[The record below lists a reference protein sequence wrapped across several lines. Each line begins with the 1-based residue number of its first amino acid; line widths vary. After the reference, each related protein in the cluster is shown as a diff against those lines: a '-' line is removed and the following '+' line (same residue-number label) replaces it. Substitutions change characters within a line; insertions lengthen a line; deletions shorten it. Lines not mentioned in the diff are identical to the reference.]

1 MVEVFLMTYA
11 IFFALV
17 SLAAAG
23 CLDVT
28 FRRFSLKE
36 RSRGMY
42 VFGCG
47 FVWLVL
53 QLTYLTI
60 TDTQIRLDEVTILYG
75 LLTGAFLVLANILL
89 IESLTGLDVSLGS
102 MIYRLNTI
110 GVVAISFILL
120 AEDVGVFKLLGIGIG
135 VAAVLI
141 LYRRSDGGDTV
152 PIPVLFFVMA
162 VAASAF
168 RAIYGVVSK
177 IALEQGAAAEGLL
190 VIAAI
195 SWIVGGFAYAALREK
210 RVRITGKKAAYAV
223 VSGTLAFAVVNA
235 LIEALKSGEA
245 SVVVPIANLSFA
257 IAMLLSVF
265 LGMEQLSSRKYIAIG
280 CAALSVFLM
289 AQTA

>member
-1 MVEVFLMTYA
+1 MTYA

-110 GVVAISFILL
+110 GVVAISFMLL

-195 SWIVGGFAYAALREK
+195 SWIVGGFAYAALREN

-235 LIEALKSGEA
+235 LIEALKNGEA

-257 IAMLLSVF
+257 VAMVLSVF

-289 AQTA
+289 AQTS

>member
-1 MVEVFLMTYA
+1 MTYA

-53 QLTYLTI
+53 QLTYFTI
-60 TDTQIRLDEVTILYG
+60 TDAQIRLDEGTILYG
-75 LLTGAFLVLANILL
+75 LLTGALLVLANILL

-110 GVVAISFILL
+110 GVVAISFVLL
-120 AEDVGVFKLLGIGIG
+120 SEDVGFIKVLGIGIG
-135 VAAVLI
+135 VAAILI
-141 LYRRSDGGDTV
+141 LYKRADGSDTV
-152 PIPVLFFVMA
+152 PIPILFFVMA

-168 RAIYGVVSK
+168 RAIYGVASK
-177 IALEQGAAAEGLL
+177 VALEQGAAAEGLL

-195 SWIVGGFAYAALREK
+195 SWIVGGFAYAAFRER
-210 RVRITGKKAAYAV
+210 RVRITGKKAAYAL

-235 LIEALKSGEA
+235 LIEALKNGEA

-257 IAMLLSVF
+257 VAMLLSVF

-280 CAALSVFLM
+280 CAALSVFFM

>member
-1 MVEVFLMTYA
+1 MTHA
-11 IFFALV
+11 IVFALL

-28 FRRFSLKE
+28 FRLFSLKE

-53 QLTYLTI
+53 QLTYFTI
-60 TDTQIRLDEVTILYG
+60 TDAQIRLDEETRLYG
-75 LLTGAFLVLANILL
+75 LLTGALLVLANILL

-110 GVVAISFILL
+110 GVVVISFVLL
-120 AEDVGVFKLLGIGIG
+120 AEDVGFIKVLGVGIG
-135 VAAVLI
+135 VAAILI
-141 LYRRSDGGDTV
+141 LYKRADGGDTV
-152 PIPVLFFVMA
+152 PIPILFFVMA

-168 RAIYGVVSK
+168 RAIYGVASK

-195 SWIVGGFAYAALREK
+195 SWIVGGFAYAAFREK

-223 VSGTLAFAVVNA
+223 VSGTLAFTVVNA
-235 LIEALKSGEA
+235 LIEALKNGEA

-257 IAMLLSVF
+257 VAMLLSVF

-289 AQTA
+289 AQTT

>member
-1 MVEVFLMTYA
+1 MTYA

-53 QLTYLTI
+53 QLTYFTI
-60 TDTQIRLDEVTILYG
+60 TDAQIRLDEGTILYG
-75 LLTGAFLVLANILL
+75 LLTGALLVLANILL

-110 GVVAISFILL
+110 GVVAISFVLL
-120 AEDVGVFKLLGIGIG
+120 SEDVGFIKVLGIGIG
-135 VAAVLI
+135 VAAILI
-141 LYRRSDGGDTV
+141 LYKRADGGDTV
-152 PIPVLFFVMA
+152 PIPILFFVMA

-168 RAIYGVVSK
+168 RAIYGVASK
-177 IALEQGAAAEGLL
+177 VALEQGAAAEGLL

-195 SWIVGGFAYAALREK
+195 SWIVGGFAYAAFRER

-235 LIEALKSGEA
+235 LIEALKNGEA

-257 IAMLLSVF
+257 VAMLLSVF

-280 CAALSVFLM
+280 CAALSVFFM

>member
-1 MVEVFLMTYA
+1 MTHA
-11 IFFALV
+11 IVFALL

-28 FRRFSLKE
+28 FRLFSLKE

-53 QLTYLTI
+53 QLTYFTI
-60 TDTQIRLDEVTILYG
+60 TDAQIRLDEETILYG
-75 LLTGAFLVLANILL
+75 LLTGALLVSANILL

-110 GVVAISFILL
+110 GVVVMSFMLL
-120 AEDVGVFKLLGIGIG
+120 AEDVGFIKVLGIGIG
-135 VAAVLI
+135 VAAILI
-141 LYRRSDGGDTV
+141 LYKRADDGDAV
-152 PIPVLFFVMA
+152 PIPILFFVMA

-168 RAIYGVVSK
+168 RAIYGVASK
-177 IALEQGAAAEGLL
+177 VALEQGAAAEGLL

-195 SWIVGGFAYAALREK
+195 SWIVGGFAYAAFREK

-223 VSGTLAFAVVNA
+223 VSGTLAFTVVNA
-235 LIEALKSGEA
+235 LIEALKNGEA

-257 IAMLLSVF
+257 VAMLLSVF

-289 AQTA
+289 AQTT

>member
-1 MVEVFLMTYA
+1 MTYA

-53 QLTYLTI
+53 QLIYFTI
-60 TDTQIRLDEVTILYG
+60 TDAPIRLDEETILYG
-75 LLTGAFLVLANILL
+75 LLTGALLVSANILL

-110 GVVAISFILL
+110 GVVVMSFMLL
-120 AEDVGVFKLLGIGIG
+120 AEDVGFIKVLGIGIG
-135 VAAVLI
+135 VAAILI
-141 LYRRSDGGDTV
+141 LYKRADDGDAV
-152 PIPVLFFVMA
+152 PIPILFFVMA

-168 RAIYGVVSK
+168 RAIYGVASK
-177 IALEQGAAAEGLL
+177 VALEQGAAAEGLL

-195 SWIVGGFAYAALREK
+195 SWIVGGFAYAAFREK

-223 VSGTLAFAVVNA
+223 VSGTLAFTVVNA
-235 LIEALKSGEA
+235 LIEALKNGEA
-245 SVVVPIANLSFA
+245 SVVVPIANLSFGV
-257 IAMLLSVF
+257 AMLLSVF

-280 CAALSVFLM
+280 FAALSVFLM

>member
-1 MVEVFLMTYA
+1 MTYA

-53 QLTYLTI
+53 QLAYLTI

-110 GVVAISFILL
+110 GVVAISFVLL

-177 IALEQGAAAEGLL
+177 VALEQGAAAEGLL

-195 SWIVGGFAYAALREK
+195 SWIVGGFAYAVFREK

-235 LIEALKSGEA
+235 LIEALKNGEA

-257 IAMLLSVF
+257 VAMLLSVF

>member
-1 MVEVFLMTYA
+1 MTYA
-11 IFFALV
+11 IVFALL
-17 SLAAAG
+17 SLATAG

-53 QLTYLTI
+53 QLTYFTI
-60 TDTQIRLDEVTILYG
+60 TDAQIRLDEGTILYG
-75 LLTGAFLVLANILL
+75 LLTGALLVLANILL

-110 GVVAISFILL
+110 GVVAVSFVLL
-120 AEDVGVFKLLGIGIG
+120 SEDVGFIKVLGVGIG
-135 VAAVLI
+135 VAAILI
-141 LYRRSDGGDTV
+141 LYKRADGGDTV
-152 PIPVLFFVMA
+152 PIPILFFVMA

-168 RAIYGVVSK
+168 RAIYGVASK
-177 IALEQGAAAEGLL
+177 VALEQGAAAEGLL

-195 SWIVGGFAYAALREK
+195 SWIVGGFAYAAFREK

-223 VSGTLAFAVVNA
+223 VSGTLAFTVVNA
-235 LIEALKSGEA
+235 LIEALKNGEA

-257 IAMLLSVF
+257 VAMLLSVF

-289 AQTA
+289 AQTT

>member
-1 MVEVFLMTYA
+1 MTYV
-11 IFFALV
+11 IVFALL

-53 QLTYLTI
+53 QLTYFTI
-60 TDTQIRLDEVTILYG
+60 TDAQIRLDEVTILYG
-75 LLTGAFLVLANILL
+75 LLTGALLVSANILL

-110 GVVAISFILL
+110 GVVVISFMLL
-120 AEDVGVFKLLGIGIG
+120 AEDVGFIKVLGIGIG
-135 VAAVLI
+135 IAAILI
-141 LYRRSDGGDTV
+141 LYQRADGGDTV

-162 VAASAF
+162 LAASAF
-168 RAIYGVVSK
+168 RAVYGVASK
-177 IALEQGAAAEGLL
+177 VALEQGAAAEGLL
-190 VIAAI
+190 IIAAI
-195 SWIVGGFAYAALREK
+195 SWIVGGFAYAAFREK
-210 RVRITGKKAAYAV
+210 RVRVTGKKAAYAV

-235 LIEALKSGEA
+235 LIEALKNGEA

-265 LGMEQLSSRKYIAIG
+265 LGMERLSNRKYVAIG
-280 CAALSVFLM
+280 CAAVSVFLM

>member
-1 MVEVFLMTYA
+1 
-11 IFFALV
+11 
-17 SLAAAG
+17 
-23 CLDVT
+23 
-28 FRRFSLKE
+28 
-36 RSRGMY
+36 MY

-47 FVWLVL
+47 FVWLVF
-53 QLTYLTI
+53 QLTYFTI
-60 TDTQIRLDEVTILYG
+60 TDAQIRLDEGTILYG
-75 LLTGAFLVLANILL
+75 LLTGALLVLANILL

-110 GVVAISFILL
+110 GVVAISFVLL
-120 AEDVGVFKLLGIGIG
+120 SEDIGLIKVLGIGIG
-135 VAAVLI
+135 VAAILI
-141 LYRRSDGGDTV
+141 LYKRADGGDTV
-152 PIPVLFFVMA
+152 PIPILFFVMA

-168 RAIYGVVSK
+168 RAIYGVASK
-177 IALEQGAAAEGLL
+177 VALEQGAAAEGLL

-195 SWIVGGFAYAALREK
+195 SWIVGGFAYAAFRER

-235 LIEALKSGEA
+235 LIEALKNGEA

-257 IAMLLSVF
+257 VAMLLSVF

-280 CAALSVFLM
+280 CAALSVFFM

>member
-1 MVEVFLMTYA
+1 
-11 IFFALV
+11 
-17 SLAAAG
+17 
-23 CLDVT
+23 
-28 FRRFSLKE
+28 
-36 RSRGMY
+36 MY

-47 FVWLVL
+47 FVWLGL
-53 QLTYLTI
+53 QLTSFTI
-60 TDTQIRLDEVTILYG
+60 TDTQIRLDEGTILYG

-177 IALEQGAAAEGLL
+177 VALEKGAAAEGLL
-190 VIAAI
+190 VIAAT
-195 SWIVGGFAYAALREK
+195 SWIVGGFAYAAFREK

-235 LIEALKSGEA
+235 LIEALKNGEA

-257 IAMLLSVF
+257 VAMLLSVF

>member
-1 MVEVFLMTYA
+1 MTYA

-75 LLTGAFLVLANILL
+75 LLSGAFLVLANILL

>member
-1 MVEVFLMTYA
+1 MTYA

-47 FVWLVL
+47 FVWLVF
-53 QLTYLTI
+53 QLTYFTI
-60 TDTQIRLDEVTILYG
+60 TDAQIRLDEGTILYG
-75 LLTGAFLVLANILL
+75 LLTGALLVLANILL

-110 GVVAISFILL
+110 GVVAISFVLL
-120 AEDVGVFKLLGIGIG
+120 SEDVGLIKVLGIGIG
-135 VAAVLI
+135 VAAILI
-141 LYRRSDGGDTV
+141 LYKRADGGDTV
-152 PIPVLFFVMA
+152 PIPILFFVMA

-168 RAIYGVVSK
+168 RAIYGVASK
-177 IALEQGAAAEGLL
+177 VALEQGAAAEGLL

-195 SWIVGGFAYAALREK
+195 SWIVGGFAYAAFREK

-235 LIEALKSGEA
+235 LIEALKNGEA

-257 IAMLLSVF
+257 VAMLLSVF

-280 CAALSVFLM
+280 CAALSVFFM
-289 AQTA
+289 AQTT

>member
-1 MVEVFLMTYA
+1 MTYA

-53 QLTYLTI
+53 QLAYLTI

>member
-1 MVEVFLMTYA
+1 MTYA
-11 IFFALV
+11 IVFALV

-53 QLTYLTI
+53 QLTYFTI
-60 TDTQIRLDEVTILYG
+60 TDAQIRLDEETILYG
-75 LLTGAFLVLANILL
+75 LLTGALLVLANILL

-110 GVVAISFILL
+110 GVVVISFVLL
-120 AEDVGVFKLLGIGIG
+120 AEDVGFIKVLGVGIG
-135 VAAVLI
+135 VAAILI
-141 LYRRSDGGDTV
+141 LYKRADGGDTV
-152 PIPVLFFVMA
+152 PIPILFFVMA

-168 RAIYGVVSK
+168 RAIYGVASK

-195 SWIVGGFAYAALREK
+195 SWIVGGFAYAAFREK

-223 VSGTLAFAVVNA
+223 VSGTLAFTVVNA
-235 LIEALKSGEA
+235 LIEALKNGEA

-257 IAMLLSVF
+257 VAMLLSVF

-289 AQTA
+289 AQTT

>member
-1 MVEVFLMTYA
+1 MTYA

-110 GVVAISFILL
+110 GVVAISFVLL
-120 AEDVGVFKLLGIGIG
+120 AEDVGGFKLLGIGIG

-162 VAASAF
+162 VAASVF
-168 RAIYGVVSK
+168 RAIYGVFSK
-177 IALEQGAAAEGLL
+177 VALEQGAAAEGLL
-190 VIAAI
+190 IIAAI

>member
-1 MVEVFLMTYA
+1 MTYA

-120 AEDVGVFKLLGIGIG
+120 AEDVGVFKLLGIGIC

-141 LYRRSDGGDTV
+141 LYRRADGGDTV

-257 IAMLLSVF
+257 VAMILSVF

-289 AQTA
+289 AQTS

>member
-1 MVEVFLMTYA
+1 MTYA

-42 VFGCG
+42 VFGYG

-53 QLTYLTI
+53 QLIYFTI
-60 TDTQIRLDEVTILYG
+60 TDAPIRLDEVTILYG
-75 LLTGAFLVLANILL
+75 LLTGAFLVSANILL

-110 GVVAISFILL
+110 GVVVMSFMLL
-120 AEDVGVFKLLGIGIG
+120 AEDVGSIKVLGIGIG
-135 VAAVLI
+135 VAAILI
-141 LYRRSDGGDTV
+141 LYKRADDGDAVTI
-152 PIPVLFFVMA
+152 PILFFVMA

-168 RAIYGVVSK
+168 RAIYGVASK
-177 IALEQGAAAEGLL
+177 VALEQGAAAEGLL

-195 SWIVGGFAYAALREK
+195 SWIMGGFAYAAFREK

-235 LIEALKSGEA
+235 LIEALKNGEA

-257 IAMLLSVF
+257 VAMVLSVF
-265 LGMEQLSSRKYIAIG
+265 LGMEQLSNRKYIAIG

>member
-1 MVEVFLMTYA
+1 MTYA
-11 IFFALV
+11 IVFALL

-53 QLTYLTI
+53 QLTYFTI
-60 TDTQIRLDEVTILYG
+60 TDAQIRLDEETILYG
-75 LLTGAFLVLANILL
+75 LLTGALLVLANILL

-110 GVVAISFILL
+110 GVVAVSFVLL
-120 AEDVGVFKLLGIGIG
+120 SEDVGFIKVLGVGIG
-135 VAAVLI
+135 VAAILI
-141 LYRRSDGGDTV
+141 LYKRADGGDTV
-152 PIPVLFFVMA
+152 PIPILFFVMA

-168 RAIYGVVSK
+168 RAIYGVASK
-177 IALEQGAAAEGLL
+177 VALEQGAAAEGLL

-195 SWIVGGFAYAALREK
+195 SWIVGGFAYAAFREK
-210 RVRITGKKAAYAV
+210 RVRITGKKATYAV
-223 VSGTLAFAVVNA
+223 VSGTLAFSVVNA
-235 LIEALKSGEA
+235 LIEALKNGEA

-257 IAMLLSVF
+257 VAMLLSVF

-289 AQTA
+289 AQTT

>member
-1 MVEVFLMTYA
+1 MTYA

-47 FVWLVL
+47 FVWLVF
-53 QLTYLTI
+53 QLTYFTI
-60 TDTQIRLDEVTILYG
+60 TDAQIRLDEGTILYG
-75 LLTGAFLVLANILL
+75 LLTGALLVLANILL

-110 GVVAISFILL
+110 GVVAISFVLL
-120 AEDVGVFKLLGIGIG
+120 SEDVGLIKVLGIGIG
-135 VAAVLI
+135 VAAILI
-141 LYRRSDGGDTV
+141 LYKRADGGDTV
-152 PIPVLFFVMA
+152 PIPILFFVMA

-168 RAIYGVVSK
+168 RAIYGVASK
-177 IALEQGAAAEGLL
+177 VALEQGAAAEGLL

-195 SWIVGGFAYAALREK
+195 SWIVGGFAYAAFRER

-235 LIEALKSGEA
+235 LIEALKNGEA

-257 IAMLLSVF
+257 VAMLLSVF

-280 CAALSVFLM
+280 CAALSVFFM

>member
-1 MVEVFLMTYA
+1 MTYA

-28 FRRFSLKE
+28 FRRFSLKK

-47 FVWLVL
+47 LVWLVL
-53 QLTYLTI
+53 QLTYSTI
-60 TDTQIRLDEVTILYG
+60 TDIQIRLDEVTILYG

-152 PIPVLFFVMA
+152 PISVLFFVMA

>member
-1 MVEVFLMTYA
+1 MTYA
-11 IFFALV
+11 IVFALV

-23 CLDVT
+23 CLDVS
-28 FRRFSLKE
+28 FRLFSLKE

-53 QLTYLTI
+53 QLTYFTI
-60 TDTQIRLDEVTILYG
+60 TDAQIRLDEGTIFHG
-75 LLTGAFLVLANILL
+75 LLTGALLVLANILL
-89 IESLTGLDVSLGS
+89 IESLTRLDASLGS

-110 GVVAISFILL
+110 GVVAISFVLL
-120 AEDVGVFKLLGIGIG
+120 SEDVGFIKVLGIGIG

-141 LYRRSDGGDTV
+141 LYKRADGGDTF
-152 PIPVLFFVMA
+152 PIPILFFVMA